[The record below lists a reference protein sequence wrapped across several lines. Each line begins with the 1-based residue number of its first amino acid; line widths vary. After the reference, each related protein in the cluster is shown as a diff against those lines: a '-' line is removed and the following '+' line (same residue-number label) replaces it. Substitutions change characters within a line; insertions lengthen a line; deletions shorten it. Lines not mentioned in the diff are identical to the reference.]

1 MPASESIPVA
11 AWAFYALLVSAG
23 MYVYGRVAWR
33 IARQGGKVAAE
44 HWGFPELLMSFV
56 LAATFIL
63 LTIGGVQRQAKDET
77 PMKIEH
83 VLPGS
88 IAFLILCVGIFSF
101 LHFVRRLPTRH
112 IFGLDQVHPLTALGW
127 AAGLCLAILPL
138 TYAVSLLTMFALKDN
153 VAPQPLVQLFSE
165 VARNNDYLA
174 IAKIFF
180 VGAIV
185 APACEEFL
193 FRGFCYPIWKRYIGP
208 IGSALLASLLFA
220 ALHTSLTAFASL
232 FLLALCLNLAY
243 ERTGSLLVPIG
254 IHAAFNSF
262 SLLILYTQRFTVAP
276 VSP

>member
-1 MPASESIPVA
+1 
-11 AWAFYALLVSAG
+11 
-23 MYVYGRVAWR
+23 
-33 IARQGGKVAAE
+33 
-44 HWGFPELLMSFV
+44 
-56 LAATFIL
+56 
-63 LTIGGVQRQAKDET
+63 
-77 PMKIEH
+77 
-83 VLPGS
+83 
-88 IAFLILCVGIFSF
+88 
-101 LHFVRRLPTRH
+101 VRKLPTRH
-112 IFGLDQVHPLTALGW
+112 IFGLDQVRPLTAIAW
-127 AAGLCLAILPL
+127 AAGLCLAALPL
-138 TYAVSLLTMFALKDN
+138 THAVSLVTMLALKDN
-153 VAPQPLVQLFSE
+153 LAPQPLVQLFSE
-165 VARNNDYLA
+165 VARQNDFLA